1 MAISS
6 KLERK
11 VLSQDEFEAVRA
23 THHPAI
29 YELDRKE
36 LQAVRVRLREMR
48 GKART
53 IARQKSREGRGKAEG
68 RGKSFPGTAEQPLR
82 RKQILAAA
90 LKRVNKEI
98 VRYDALA
105 SRAEHI
111 DAARRALALKRS
123 ANFYSPPNDKTAG
136 EGMQPIDNPR
146 RRTKVHPSKVG
157 RVSQATKVKQAIKD
171 ARV

>member
-1 MAISS
+1 MTTSS
-6 KLERK
+6 KLERQ
-11 VLSQDEFEAVRA
+11 VLSQDEFETVRV

-29 YELDRKE
+29 YELDAKE
-36 LQAVRVRLREMR
+36 LQAVRVRLREFR

-53 IARQKSREGRGKAEG
+53 MARQKSREGRGKAEP

-98 VRYDALA
+98 GRLRVIETRTQHV
-105 SRAEHI
+105 E
-111 DAARRALALKRS
+111 AARRALALKR
-123 ANFYSPPNDKTAG
+123 ADNFVHHPTDTTAG
-136 EGMQPIDNPR
+136 EGMRPIDNPR

-157 RVSQATKVKQAIKD
+157 RVSQATKIAQAIKD
-171 ARV
+171 ARS

>member
-1 MAISS
+1 MTTSS
-6 KLERK
+6 KFERQ
-11 VLSQDEFEAVRA
+11 VLSQDEFETVRV

-29 YELDRKE
+29 YELDAKE

-53 IARQKSREGRGKAEG
+53 LARQKVRERRGKTEPRG
-68 RGKSFPGTAEQPLR
+68 RSFPGTPEQPLR

-98 VRYDALA
+98 GRLQALEA
-105 SRAEHI
+105 RTEHVE
-111 DAARRALALKRS
+111 AAHRALALRR
-123 ANFYSPPNDKTAG
+123 AGNFVHRPDDATSG
-136 EGMQPIDNPR
+136 EGMRPIDNPR

-157 RVSQATKVKQAIKD
+157 RVSQQTKVAQAIKD
-171 ARV
+171 ARG